1 MTEQRSPLSAA
12 ALRGLR
18 AVAARHARVEHEIDD
33 VVQDILLAAIAE
45 GRSLADPTFMAW
57 ASGAVRLHSRFL
69 ARTAGRRQRRERA
82 FAAPRPIR
90 QEPLRR
96 LPRTFVDSLPP
107 GRRLLA
113 LLINLGMGR
122 QEIAYLLGITD
133 VAMRQRLA
141 GLRKAMADADIR
153 PTFAME
159 RQADSPDGLLRRAL
173 KSSLPPRPVRQ
184 FAVRDPDGLT
194 ILISG
199 DHVSAPRGNKGT

>member
-1 MTEQRSPLSAA
+1 M
-12 ALRGLR
+12 LRGLR
-18 AVAARHARVEHEIDD
+18 AIAARHARVSHEVDD

-45 GRSLADPTFMAW
+45 GRSLTDPTFMAW
-57 ASGAVRLHSRFL
+57 AAGSVRLHSRFL
-69 ARTAGRRQRRERA
+69 ARTAGRRLRRERA
-82 FAAPRPIR
+82 FATPSPTR
-90 QEPLRR
+90 QDPLRR
-96 LPRTFVDSLPP
+96 LPRTFVDGLPP

-122 QEIAYLLGITD
+122 QEIAYLLGISD

-153 PTFAME
+153 PAFAVE
-159 RQADSPDGLLRRAL
+159 RETDSPHGLHRRAL
-173 KSSLPPRPVRQ
+173 KSALPPRPVRQ

-199 DHVSAPRGNKGT
+199 DHVSGSRGNKGT